1 MRVSIKFVVNLFKVE
16 TKGGNCMTPEHQK
29 HQEDYMKAKK
39 KYENAFIEK
48 RRAENEINNILNRR
62 QKIINMINELTAERN
77 RNTDSL
83 SEIQRS
89 SAQNG
94 DFDAS
99 VKDTE
104 TKLEAASS
112 GFLAIGE
119 SSVGTPQRLTEVFDE
134 RNRKSKSS
142 IASAF
147 EQMKNIGS
155 SIQRKIDD
163 LNRQISQLEREMEE
177 GKNRER
183 YFNSVIAE
191 QERIMNNASIEMTY
205 HKKHMNN

>member
-1 MRVSIKFVVNLFKVE
+1 MPTV
-16 TKGGNCMTPEHQK
+16 QQQ
-29 HQEDYMKAKK
+29 HQEEYLIAKRR
-39 KYENAFIEK
+39 YENAFAEK

-62 QKIINMINELTAERN
+62 QQIVSAINELVSDRARN
-77 RNTDSL
+77 FDSL

-89 SAQNG
+89 SAQNS

-134 RNRKSKSS
+134 RNRTSKSS

-147 EQMKNIGS
+147 EQMKNIGG

-163 LNRQISQLEREMEE
+163 LSHQISQLEQEMED

-183 YFNSVIAE
+183 YLNNVIA
-191 QERIMNNASIEMTY
+191 
-205 HKKHMNN
+205 

>member
-1 MRVSIKFVVNLFKVE
+1 
-16 TKGGNCMTPEHQK
+16 MTPEQQK
-29 HQEDYMKAKK
+29 HQEDYLIAKRR
-39 KYENAFIEK
+39 YENAFAEK
-48 RRAENEINNILNRR
+48 RCAENEKNNILNRR
-62 QKIINMINELTAERN
+62 KHIINTINELTSERN
-77 RNTDSL
+77 RSNNSF

-104 TKLEAASS
+104 TKLEAASA

-119 SSVGTPQRLTEVFDE
+119 SSVGNPQRLTEVFDE
-134 RNRKSKSS
+134 RNRNSKSS

-155 SIQRKIDD
+155 SIQHKIDD
-163 LNRQISQLEREMEE
+163 LSYQISQLEQEMEC

-183 YFNSVIAE
+183 YLNNVIAE
-191 QERIMNNASIEMTY
+191 QDRIMNNASIEMAY
-205 HKKHMNN
+205 HKNHMNG

>member
-1 MRVSIKFVVNLFKVE
+1 MLSREWDKSSMELWKELREIVIKYPTANE
-16 TKGGNCMTPEHQK
+16 TIYNN
-29 HQEDYMKAKK
+29 
-39 KYENAFIEK
+39 YEIV
-48 RRAENEINNILNRR
+48 
-62 QKIINMINELTAERN
+62 NELYISCDKDIN
-77 RNTDSL
+77 KYL
-83 SEIQRS
+83 Y
-89 SAQNG
+89 AQNG

-134 RNRKSKSS
+134 RNRTSKSS

-147 EQMKNIGS
+147 EQMKTIGS

-163 LNRQISQLEREMEE
+163 LSRQISQLEQEMED

-183 YFNSVIAE
+183 YLNNVIAE
-191 QERIMNNASIEMTY
+191 QNHIMNNASLEMAY
-205 HKKHMNN
+205 HKKYLNG

>member
-1 MRVSIKFVVNLFKVE
+1 
-16 TKGGNCMTPEHQK
+16 MTPEQQK
-29 HQEDYMKAKK
+29 HQEDYFIAKRR
-39 KYENAFIEK
+39 YENAFAEK

-62 QKIINMINELTAERN
+62 QQIINLINELTAERN

-112 GFLAIGE
+112 GFSAIGE

-147 EQMKNIGS
+147 EQMKGIGS
-155 SIQRKIDD
+155 SIQRKIDN
-163 LNRQISQLEREMEE
+163 LNHQISQLEQEMED

-183 YFNSVIAE
+183 YLNNVIAE
-191 QERIMNNASIEMTY
+191 QNHIMNNASIEMAY
-205 HKKHMNN
+205 HKNHIND